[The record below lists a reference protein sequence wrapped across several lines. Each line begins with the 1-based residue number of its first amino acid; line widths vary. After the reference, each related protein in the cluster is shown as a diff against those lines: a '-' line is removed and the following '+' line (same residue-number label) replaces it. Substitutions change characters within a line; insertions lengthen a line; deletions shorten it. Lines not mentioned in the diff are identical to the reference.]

1 MAYNKKYAELGESVI
16 DYVNDR
22 EDAIEGA
29 FLTAHEIS
37 VNVNTIT
44 ARWDSGLQISVIKLN
59 YNGLLNTAHGS
70 LYRSTN
76 FLTVNFSKNFSQPPH
91 FVKISPMDGRN
102 IGGYPVTIRNDTVDF
117 FILSSIN
124 RGKIETETQLS
135 VIAVG
140 RWK

>member
-70 LYRSTN
+70 LYRTAN
-76 FLTVNFSKNFSQPPH
+76 PLVANFSKNFSQPPH

-102 IGGYPVTIRNDTVDF
+102 IGGYPVTVRSDGIDLYM
-117 FILSSIN
+117 LSSIN
-124 RGKIETETQLS
+124 YGGVATETQVS
-135 VIAVG
+135 VLAVG